1 MRRYLTL
8 AALSLSLP
16 LAAQKAPQKP
26 LVILISIDGLK
37 PEAVLQADAHHL
49 RVPNLRAMVHDGAY
63 AEGVTGVLP
72 TLTYPSHTTILT
84 GVAPGKHG
92 IYSNTTFDPYNKNAQ
107 GWYWYAEDIHVPT
120 LWDAAHAAGIRTA
133 NVYWPVSVGAQIDD
147 NLAQLWR
154 TGTEDDLK
162 LQRAVSTKNLITN
175 LEIDAKVPGAPDTAA
190 MDAAPGHYPGSE
202 DETVADDEVRA
213 KYAVELLHLHHPRFM
228 TVYFTGLDTQQH
240 KTGPFSPEA
249 DAVLERIDAL
259 VGQLRSAA
267 ESEDPHHT
275 YICVISDHGFAPV
288 QHDVNLYEEFLAA
301 HLITLNPTTHTIE
314 SWRATLWPMGGSAA
328 VILHDPT
335 DTATKTEVDTLLAK
349 LAADP
354 ANGIDRILPQSE
366 VLRDGGLPN
375 AESIVSMSPGYEL
388 GYQFTGPL
396 VTPGANGGMHGYP
409 PDRPEMRSTFLLT
422 GPTIPAN
429 HSVGQIDMRSIA
441 PTLAHLMNAPLPT
454 ADLPPLTLK
463 QP

>member
-1 MRRYLTL
+1 MKERALMRRLFTL
-8 AALSLSLP
+8 AALTFAI
-16 LAAQKAPQKP
+16 AARAQKP

-37 PEAVLQADAHHL
+37 PEAILQSDAHHL
-49 RVPNLRAMVHDGAY
+49 RVPNLRAMVHDGTY
-63 AEGVTGVLP
+63 ADGVIGVLP

-84 GVAPGKHG
+84 GVSPARHG

-120 LWDAAHAAGIRTA
+120 LWDAAHAVGIRTA
-133 NVYWPVSVGAQIDD
+133 NVYWPVSVGAHIDD

-162 LQRAVSTKNLITN
+162 LQRAVSTPGLIAE
-175 LEIDAKVPGAPDTAA
+175 LETRANIAGAPSLSA

-213 KYAVELLHLHHPRFM
+213 RYAVELLHLRHPRFM

-259 VGQLRSAA
+259 VGQVRSAA
-267 ESEDPHHT
+267 ETEDPHHAYT
-275 YICVISDHGFAPV
+275 CVISDHGFAPV
-288 QHDVNLYEEFLAA
+288 QHDVNLYELFLANG
-301 HLITLNPTTHTIE
+301 LITLNPTTHTIE

-328 VILHDPT
+328 VILHDPA
-335 DTATKTEVDTLLAK
+335 DSATKAKVDTLLAN

-354 ANGIDRILPQSE
+354 ANGIARILPHDE
-366 VLRDGGLPN
+366 VVKDGGLPD
-375 AESIVSMSPGYEL
+375 AESIVAMAPGFEL
-388 GYQFTGPL
+388 GYNFTAPL
-396 VTPGANGGMHGYP
+396 VTAGTNGGMHGYP

-422 GPTIPAN
+422 GPAIPAN
-429 HSVGQIDMRSIA
+429 HSVGVIDMRSIA
-441 PTLAHLMNAPLPT
+441 PTLAHLMHAPLPT
-454 ADLPPLTLK
+454 ADLPPLPLK
-463 QP
+463 